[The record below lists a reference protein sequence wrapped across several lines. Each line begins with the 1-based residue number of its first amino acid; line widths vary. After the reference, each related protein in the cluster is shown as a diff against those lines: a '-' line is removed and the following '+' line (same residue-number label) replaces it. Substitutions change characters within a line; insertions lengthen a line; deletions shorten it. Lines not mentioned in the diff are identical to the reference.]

1 MYNTKYICLYN
12 HVFQNLSEQDLSE
25 QDLPEQSHQNALYK
39 QDILEIFQVDE
50 FDDELIN
57 DIMHKIYEKVKNN
70 IELSKIMSLL
80 AAKLLSIDKE
90 IGFMLMFS
98 FDYLYLSHSCISE
111 YLEKGEIT
119 IEKLIQFMEKIE
131 DTK

>member
-1 MYNTKYICLYN
+1 M
-12 HVFQNLSEQDLSE
+12 
-25 QDLPEQSHQNALYK
+25 
-39 QDILEIFQVDE
+39 DE

>member
-12 HVFQNLSEQDLSE
+12 QVFQNLSEDSYE
-25 QDLPEQSHQNALYK
+25 SVQNNLYK

-50 FDDELIN
+50 FDDEKIN

-70 IELSKIMSLL
+70 IELSEIMSLL
-80 AAKLLSIDKE
+80 AATLLSTDKE
-90 IGFMLMFS
+90 IGFMLMFA

-111 YLEKGEIT
+111 YLEKGKIT
-119 IEKLIQFMEKIE
+119 MEKLIEFMEKIE
-131 DTK
+131 DTKKMENKIQ

>member
-12 HVFQNLSEQDLSE
+12 QVFQNLSEQDLP
-25 QDLPEQSHQNALYK
+25 DQSDQNALYK

-70 IELSKIMSLL
+70 IELSEIMSLL

-119 IEKLIQFMEKIE
+119 IEKIIQFMKKIE